1 MQKIQK
7 QEFNDFDDVRT
18 LGKFFHPCNFANLGA
33 NKKIPWYS
41 FTFSSSEGERKDFL
55 H

>member
-33 NKKIPWYS
+33 NKKILCYS
-41 FTFSSSEGERKDFL
+41 FTFSASEGERKDFL

>member
-33 NKKIPWYS
+33 NKKILCYS
-41 FTFSSSEGERKDFL
+41 FTFFASEGEGKDFL